1 MYIIC
6 FGTVL
11 LMGLGGVL
19 FSSFIFGAGQW
30 PSDPSTLQ
38 LPPSISRKF
47 TLELKD
53 GIWMVSWWPPM
64 RVCPQNAQPFT
75 STSSLHNHSNKLCAR
90 SAWTSVWIPTSCT
103 NTPLYSCDRPEAND
117 WRPSRRK
124 TGSKSVSKPNCTT
137 WKSAQKKN
145 RKKKNS
151 AAQRDIKQALQ
162 KGFSNLPGLLC
173 WFFNRRTGEQR
184 ALSLRTRE
192 RRAAA
197 FIMSCPDVMRPLY
210 GHYAPHAPGAA
221 AIVGNFPVSFPP
233 LYSLE
238 TNQELFM
245 CSPVFQF
252 LKPDLLGQVRTKDT
266 SQIRMFCTFTHLR
279 ILFVCLV
286 YGSYIAYSTL
296 CKVIYVKNT

>member
-1 MYIIC
+1 MVSGWYLDGPRCVFVRRMPNLSRPPAAYII
-6 FGTVL
+6 
-11 LMGLGGVL
+11 
-19 FSSFIFGAGQW
+19 I
-30 PSDPSTLQ
+30 P
-38 LPPSISRKF
+38 ISC
-47 TLELKD
+47 
-53 GIWMVSWWPPM
+53 V
-64 RVCPQNAQPFT
+64 
-75 STSSLHNHSNKLCAR
+75 
-90 SAWTSVWIPTSCT
+90 
-103 NTPLYSCDRPEAND
+103 PEAHEPLFESPPLVLTHPYIAVIGQKQMTDVPQEGRLAPNLSPN
-117 WRPSRRK
+117 RIVPPGSRRK
-124 TGSKSVSKPNCTT
+124 
-137 WKSAQKKN
+137 KKK
-145 RKKKNS
+145 RKKNS

-162 KGFSNLPGLLC
+162 KGCSNLPGLLC

>member
-137 WKSAQKKN
+137 WKSAQKK
-145 RKKKNS
+145 KKKKKTARHRETLNKRYRKALAIYPASSVGSLTGGQESS
-151 AAQRDIKQALQ
+151 ARFRFGRGSGARRRLSWVARTSCARFTAITHLTRLEPPRSSAIFRWVFPHFIHSKLIRNY
-162 KGFSNLPGLLC
+162 SCVVL
-173 WFFNRRTGEQR
+173 FFN
-184 ALSLRTRE
+184 SLNRICL
-192 RRAAA
+192 AK
-197 FIMSCPDVMRPLY
+197 C
-210 GHYAPHAPGAA
+210 APKTPPKFACFAP
-221 AIVGNFPVSFPP
+221 
-233 LYSLE
+233 
-238 TNQELFM
+238 
-245 CSPVFQF
+245 
-252 LKPDLLGQVRTKDT
+252 
-266 SQIRMFCTFTHLR
+266 LR
-279 ILFVCLV
+279 IYGFCLCAW
-286 YGSYIAYSTL
+286 YMDHI
-296 CKVIYVKNT
+296 